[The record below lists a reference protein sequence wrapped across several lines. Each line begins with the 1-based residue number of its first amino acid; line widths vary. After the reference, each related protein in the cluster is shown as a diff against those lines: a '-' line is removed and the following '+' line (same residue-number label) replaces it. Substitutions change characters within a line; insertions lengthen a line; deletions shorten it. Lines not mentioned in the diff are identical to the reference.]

1 MVTQGRTGGQKG
13 ILGAERASLRLQI
26 KPVLTQQVGA
36 VGPLLALFC
45 LLSSAG
51 SSVHKLL
58 NY

>member
-36 VGPLLALFC
+36 VGPLLALCFV
-45 LLSSAG
+45 SSHLQG
-51 SSVHKLL
+51 PVFI